1 MLKNCLLI
9 VFCVFVSSNI
19 CFGEVTDFTSYNI
32 ENDIIQINQ
41 PNDANLM
48 LNKVRKDRNTI
59 ANVLNLTPE
68 QIYKTRQ
75 VEEHRMEEITPVV
88 NNFITQKEELKKL
101 YEKNCSKKDITAVK
115 REMDKLSKSIR
126 KICKKY
132 DREFEKLL
140 TSEQKSKYKMVQ
152 KLRFE
157 EMKNV
162 KKTQRYS
169 STKSDLRPFGK
180 NISQSAYLEEVR
192 NERSLKTKCNRILKK
207 KQIEN

>member
-75 VEEHRMEEITPVV
+75 VEKHRMEEITPVV